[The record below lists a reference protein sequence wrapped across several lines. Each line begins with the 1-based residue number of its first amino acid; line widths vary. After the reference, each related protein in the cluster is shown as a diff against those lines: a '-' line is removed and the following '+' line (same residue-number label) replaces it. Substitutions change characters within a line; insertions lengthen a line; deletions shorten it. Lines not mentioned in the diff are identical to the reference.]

1 MRATGEPVGG
11 MNREAAQA
19 RSEFI
24 SLDDIDDGNGSRKIQ
39 SSGES
44 PHGQDRQ
51 LLNDPVRRGGDACE
65 RQQQNL
71 DAQRLTA
78 FWRSSSDSILS
89 DLSLYSGIGHGFSSN
104 FVDRQPILQSPSF
117 AVSDE
122 YLALSPNTPRTWSA
136 MLRNSWAQSKGLFMV
151 MLSQFFGASMNVMAR
166 ALEMPTS
173 QGEAFGPFQVRFLAA
188 LHQNDVFEDVCLL
201 PLLLDIKLTYLIRFS
216 SPVCQSRV

>member
-11 MNREAAQA
+11 MNQEAAQA

-24 SLDDIDDGNGSRKIQ
+24 GLDDIDDGNGSRTIQ
-39 SSGES
+39 SLGEI

-51 LLNDPVRRGGDACE
+51 LLKGPVRGGGDACE
-65 RQQQNL
+65 RQQQQNL

-104 FVDRQPILQSPSF
+104 SADRQPILQSPSL

-122 YLALSPNTPRTWSA
+122 YLALSPKARRTWRA
-136 MLRNSWAQSKGLFMV
+136 ILRNTWAQSKGLFMV

-166 ALEMPTS
+166 ALETPTS
-173 QGEAFGPFQVRFLAA
+173 QGEAFGPFQVRSF
-188 LHQNDVFEDVCLL
+188 
-201 PLLLDIKLTYLIRFS
+201 
-216 SPVCQSRV
+216 